1 MSTRKPERAYRFSER
16 ERDESDDAVRPAR
29 KLARFGVLA
38 LLLVTTSETAS
49 GQMAVGASGKA
60 VGRPR
65 VDLDRAGEH
74 VPILVDVEHL
84 GLHGMAQSGV
94 DSDGDGLSDD
104 DEVALE
110 TDPGDV
116 DSDCDGLDDGTEVG
130 VDVFNPIDS
139 DGDGI
144 IDALESRWVNS
155 DGVGANDDVDPG
167 LGEWQVS
174 CGKFIPFAVKND
186 LSDSTRLEV
195 RITAGPAITQVW
207 VDSSSYVGDVFVDS
221 VAVPDSGGVEL
232 FDDGSHG
239 DRVAGDRIFTRDGI
253 NSSAVTNRVT
263 DRDFDLLTVT
273 DGSLN
278 EIFDLD
284 AVVGGSFD
292 RFRLGIVDANQVEAP
307 LPLAPNVQVVS
318 HLANMIEPLASLE
331 IKKFLMPASSSLQL
345 ATQAFYTEFGDD
357 YDLIMMFPESP
368 AVRGSFGT
376 ATQAQNQVQGIGRSI
391 FDNTAFW
398 GSARKLGS
406 VMCRNFG
413 NNGPTLHEFMHR
425 WGVSL
430 STSLGFQQCAGS
442 HWGIAGVGKSQLG
455 GFDPAT
461 LIDEGGGEY
470 TVGYF
475 GSIANGGDSV
485 NYSMLELYLAGL
497 ASPDEVPDFPM
508 PQNVDC
514 NSLVCDDPSCT
525 RIRFSADA
533 VVNTSVDSIITA
545 HGARI
550 PDWTVAQKDFKAA
563 LVVFSQYPLNGSE
576 MAYYNIQS
584 ADFGGPDG
592 AGFPKSF
599 AEATLGRGSMDTF
612 MVPEPSLMLQF
623 ASGVALL
630 LGLGRRRARP

>member
-1 MSTRKPERAYRFSER
+1 VNERN
-16 ERDESDDAVRPAR
+16 RDDLDDAVRPAR
-29 KLARFGVLA
+29 KLVLFGVLA
-38 LLLVTTSETAS
+38 LVLVTTSGTAT

-60 VGRPR
+60 AGRLR
-65 VDLDRAGEH
+65 VDPDAAGEH

-84 GLHGMAQSGV
+84 GLLGLAQSGV
-94 DSDGDGLSDD
+94 DSDGDGLSDV
-104 DEVALE
+104 DEVDLE

-130 VDVFNPIDS
+130 VDVLDPIDS
-139 DGDGI
+139 DSDGI

-195 RITAGPAITQVW
+195 RITAGPAITQVL
-207 VDSSSYVGDVFVDS
+207 VDSSAYVGDVFVDA
-221 VAVPDSGGVEL
+221 VAVPDIGGVEL
-232 FDDGSHG
+232 FDDGTHG
-239 DRVAGDRIFTRDGI
+239 DRVARDRIFTRDGFT
-253 NSSAVTNRVT
+253 SSAVTNRVT
-263 DRDFDLLTVT
+263 DRDFDLVTVT
-273 DGSLN
+273 GELSN
-278 EIFDLD
+278 EIFDMD

-292 RFRLGIVDANQVEAP
+292 RFRQGIVDADQVEAP
-307 LPLAPNVQVVS
+307 LPLAPKVQIVS
-318 HLANMIEPLASLE
+318 NLANLIDPLASLE
-331 IKKFLMPASSSLQL
+331 VKKFLMPASSSLQL

-391 FDNTAFW
+391 FDNSTFW
-398 GSARKLGS
+398 GSAGKLGS

-430 STSLGFQQCAGS
+430 SSTLGLQQCAGG
-442 HWGIAGVGKSQLG
+442 HWGIAGVGESQLG
-455 GFDPAT
+455 GFDSTT

-475 GSIANGGDSV
+475 GRIANGGDSV
-485 NYSMLELYLAGL
+485 NYGMLELYLAGL
-497 ASPDEVPDFPM
+497 ASPDEVPDFPV
-508 PQNVDC
+508 PLNVDC
-514 NSLVCDDPSCT
+514 NSLACDDPSCT
-525 RIRFSADA
+525 RMRFSADA

-545 HGARI
+545 HGSRI
-550 PDWTVAQKDFKAA
+550 PDWTTAQTDFKAA

-599 AEATLGRGSMDTF
+599 AEATLGRGSMDTI
-612 MVPEPSLMLQF
+612 MIPEPSFMQQL

-630 LGLGRRRARP
+630 FGLGRRRARS